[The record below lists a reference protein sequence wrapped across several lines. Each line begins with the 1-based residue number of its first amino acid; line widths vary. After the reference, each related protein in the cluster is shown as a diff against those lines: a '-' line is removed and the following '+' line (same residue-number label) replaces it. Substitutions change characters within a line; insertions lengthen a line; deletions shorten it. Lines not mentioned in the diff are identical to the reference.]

1 MQSSNNPE
9 SSEDSLDRRRL
20 LQALSAGGAI
30 AIAGCSGGDGGDGGS
45 GDGDSGDGGSGTD
58 GDGGDGGDGGSRSIQ
73 FLTMGVGDNIQQ
85 YFEENNAAFEEEYG
99 VDVEFTSVTWDNARQ
114 TVNNR
119 VDGGQAP
126 DVSRWPARWIPQ
138 LVGKDALEPL
148 DDMMDGEFGQ
158 KFSEGVA
165 AGTMYNGSHYGV
177 PWAASN
183 KCLYYN
189 KDVFETAGLDPEN
202 PSLDSWDDML
212 SAAQQIRDSDA
223 SVPAL
228 GLAGADAIETGSQ
241 YYHYH
246 WSHGADLVN
255 DEGLPVVNTDGAVEA
270 LSFYTDLHLEH
281 GVTQSSPLSSTRQD
295 IRQLFE
301 NGDLGMVI
309 GHVYTGLNIESA
321 KESGDVDFDYG
332 IVQVPEGPEGRYSL
346 FTIDAI
352 TVLSQSE
359 HKDLARDLI
368 RFYFDEE
375 RRFQYSK
382 QKGFLPVV
390 EAVGERPYFSDSKNW
405 APFVEASQYARARP
419 KLSNFS
425 QFNDRMVQAIQEALA
440 DQKTPQKAL
449 NDAQSDLEDA
459 ME

>member
-1 MQSSNNPE
+1 MQPDNNDR
-9 SSEDSLDRRRL
+9 SVEDSIDRRRL
-20 LQALSAGGAI
+20 LQALGAGGAI
-30 AIAGCSGGDGGDGGS
+30 AIAGCSGDGGSGGDGNGES
-45 GDGDSGDGGSGTD
+45 GGDGDSGS
-58 GDGGDGGDGGSRSIQ
+58 GDGSTQSVQ
-73 FLTMGVGDNIQQ
+73 FLTMGVGDNIKQF
-85 YFEENNAAFEEEYG
+85 FEENNAAFEDEHD

-119 VDGGQAP
+119 VDGGEAP

-148 DDMMDGEFGQ
+148 NDMMDGEFGEQ
-158 KFSEGVA
+158 FYDGVA
-165 AGTMYNGSHYGV
+165 EGTMYNGSHYGV

-189 KDVFETAGLDPEN
+189 KDVFEAAGLDPED
-202 PSLDSWDDML
+202 PSLDSWQDML
-212 SAAQQIRDSDA
+212 DAATQIRDSDA

-246 WSHGADLVN
+246 WSHGADLVD
-255 DEGLPVVNTDGAVEA
+255 DEGLPVVNSSGAVDA
-270 LSFYTDLHLEH
+270 LSLYTDLHLEH
-281 GVTQSSPLSSTRQD
+281 NVTQSSPLSSTRQD

-309 GHVYTGLNIESA
+309 GHVYTGLNITAA
-321 KESGDVDFDYG
+321 KENGEVDFDYG
-332 IVQVPEGPEGRYSL
+332 VVQVPRGPEGRYSL
-346 FTIDAI
+346 FTIDTLA
-352 TVLSQSE
+352 VLSQSE
-359 HKDLARDLI
+359 HKDIARDLI

-390 EAVGERPYFSDSKNW
+390 EAVGERSYFSDSENW
-405 APFVEASQYARARP
+405 GPFVEAGQYARARP

-425 QFNDRMVQAIQEALA
+425 EFNDRMVQAIQEALA
-440 DQKTPQKAL
+440 DQKSPQKAL